1 MPTSRAGSGFERQ
14 GHLGAGG
21 SEDPGHYCAQVTED
35 DFWALVERCR
45 TGSRGNLGELVRLL
59 ERRVSALSPRE
70 ILSFS
75 DHWYA
80 ASDRALKWPVWDAA
94 CVLLG
99 WVIDDSFADFRAWLI
114 SRGQVWFEAVVED
127 PDNLADLADELLA
140 TQWAVAEQLDGIA
153 RWVAYEAATGVF
165 PPQDRADALDSR
177 APREERIDLA
187 DDRAVREHFPR
198 LYELRQLAR
207 DEGAQ

>member
-1 MPTSRAGSGFERQ
+1 MS
-14 GHLGAGG
+14 
-21 SEDPGHYCAQVTED
+21 V
-35 DFWALVERCR
+35 
-45 TGSRGNLGELVRLL
+45 
-59 ERRVSALSPRE
+59 LSPRE

-80 ASDRALKWPVWDAA
+80 ASDRALEWPVWDAA

-114 SRGQVWFEAVVED
+114 SRGRAPFESVVED
-127 PDNLADLADELLA
+127 SDNLADLADELLA
-140 TQWAVAEQLDGIA
+140 TQWADAEQLDPIV
-153 RWVAYEAATGVF
+153 RWVAYEAATGQF
-165 PPQDRADALDSR
+165 PPQNHANAPGSR
-177 APREERIDLA
+177 MPKGERIDLA

-198 LYELRQLAR
+198 LCELRQLAG